1 MYYKPASKPVFLCLA
16 VWKTVRKATTKLLG
30 LLKKQIM
37 PAYVEIR
44 CIHTAQNVTIPNR
57 ILGIGGLTAEGH
69 IWTLSLE
76 AAIEKIKSRENR
88 FFIRHNN
95 RQVNVWITNSPEGK
109 FYLRTVLD
117 TAANHLLLTLPEGP

>member
-1 MYYKPASKPVFLCLA
+1 MS
-16 VWKTVRKATTKLLG
+16 
-30 LLKKQIM
+30 
-37 PAYVEIR
+37 AYVEIR

-57 ILGIGGLTAEGH
+57 ILGIGGLTTEGH

-95 RQVNVWITNSPEGK
+95 RQVNVWIANSPEGK

-117 TAANHLLLTLPEGP
+117 TAAHHLLLTLPEGP